1 MDINTCIAR
10 YAELADISFA
20 ERTIAFG
27 SRTARALSKDPDQL
41 RLHTHSFGEAL
52 KHLIEEYLNVKAD
65 SNAQITLKSAS
76 TDGETSDCKVY
87 DAARLSEG
95 RC

>member
-41 RLHTHSFGEAL
+41 RLHTHSFGEA
-52 KHLIEEYLNVKAD
+52 
-65 SNAQITLKSAS
+65 
-76 TDGETSDCKVY
+76 
-87 DAARLSEG
+87 
-95 RC
+95 